1 MISLISGGCQVRK
14 SLFHI
19 LRYKLTGKINLSEPI
34 PCKLAAMV
42 CGLAKPFHRFIPSF
56 LREEQLPEGVLRE
69 IITGFCRAPKPLLC
83 LCMVTQGG
91 KIIPIE
97 LTKLMCRNGISLLP
111 ELLQRFDRFCVFRIQ
126 RIDVLQDSLYGAVTL
141 RLLVHTVGLM
151 LLLLTFRLRVILH
164 SFILK
169 GREAETNALGL
180 PDDVVLDFAELL
192 ALR

>member
-19 LRYKLTGKINLSEPI
+19 LRYKLTGEINLSETI
-34 PCKLAAMV
+34 LCKLTAMV
-42 CGLAKPFHRFIPSF
+42 CSLVKPFHRFIPSF

-69 IITGFCRAPKPLLC
+69 IITGFCRTPKPMLRFFV
-83 LCMVTQGG
+83 VTQGG
-91 KIIPIE
+91 EIIPIE

-126 RIDVLQDSLYGAVTL
+126 RIDVLQNSLCCAVTL

-151 LLLLTFRLRVILH
+151 LLLLTFRLRLILH

-169 GREAETNALGL
+169 GRETETNILGL
-180 PDDVVLDFAELL
+180 PDDVVLDFAKLL